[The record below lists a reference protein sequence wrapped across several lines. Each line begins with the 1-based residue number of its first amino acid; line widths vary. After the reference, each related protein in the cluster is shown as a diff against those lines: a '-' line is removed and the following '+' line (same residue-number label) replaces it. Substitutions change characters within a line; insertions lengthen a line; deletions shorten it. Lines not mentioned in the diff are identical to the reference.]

1 LIILN
6 GKEIQ
11 EKIKQEIKE
20 EISKGYKPTLAILQI
35 GNLNQSNVYVNQKKI
50 HAYDCNIETVHK
62 IYAINT
68 TEEELIASIKL
79 LNNDNNINGIIVQLP
94 LPSHLSEFNILEA
107 ILPIKDVDCMTSTNI
122 GLLHI
127 QRPIFKP
134 CTSEGIIEI
143 MKRYN
148 ILLES
153 KNVLIIGR
161 SNIVSRPLAEL
172 LLQENCT
179 VTISHSKTKEI
190 KKMLMNYD
198 IIISAIGKANF
209 LTLDDFKRDNNIT
222 DKILIDVGINRD
234 INGKL
239 CGDISKEIYN
249 NKESNISHITPTPN
263 GIGRMTVACLLRNV
277 LKAYKIQNNIKT
289 L

>member
-1 LIILN
+1 MIILN

-62 IYAINT
+62 IYDINT

-79 LNNDNNINGIIVQLP
+79 LNKDNNINGIIVQLP

-161 SNIVSRPLAEL
+161 SNIVSRPLGEL

-198 IIISAIGKANF
+198 IIISAIGKSNF
-209 LTLDDFKRDNNIT
+209 LIKEDFKRNTTIT

-234 INGKL
+234 ANGKL

-249 NKESNISHITPTPN
+249 NAETNISHITPTPN
-263 GIGRMTVACLLRNV
+263 GVGRMTVACLLRNV